1 MFHLPTLKRLA
12 KLALTLVLLT
22 GMHMS
27 CTAQLVLV
35 PDTNIRSWLN
45 DVAPGSVDANGYLDT
60 QSPALELAYS
70 YYTLSIDWAP
80 SDLTG
85 IEYLHGAS
93 VITIEYLIGGP
104 TVVPSWPTDLNTLSV
119 VGFPEASMPAL
130 PDSLEGLRVRAAAQ
144 LLALP
149 PLPNTLRNLDLNN
162 CNSLATLPSIGTELT
177 YLHIDSCAVLTS
189 LPQLPASLFEL
200 SVNTCALFGP
210 TLSLPAELPGL
221 YLTDLPS
228 LVSIPSGSVSAAIT
242 LTDLPMLSNLPLF
255 CSSCALNFLSID
267 NCPMVPVPASIPDA
281 AYLWIK
287 HMPWT
292 TLPVLGDV
300 GVLLIA
306 DVPITT
312 FQVSPPSLYRLDLL
326 NVPITGTLSLS
337 PNLQH
342 VLLDSTDLS
351 VIDAWPNAPTDIS
364 ILNCPLLLSLPA
376 DPLVGGSLTI
386 EHCPQLLEI
395 PAIHEPFRVIVKDL
409 PNVDSLNVHFSG
421 NANGF
426 LEVTDLPALVHVASL
441 PVNVSEEFEQ
451 TAGFFNCPAL
461 SCLPELRELC
471 YPIVINTGVTCFPNY
486 PTWVIGV
493 GIPPSWPP
501 LCNVTNS
508 TCAVVKP
515 VIAGGVFLDVDGD
528 GVQGGGEPPVPNVV
542 VEAATGGYLGISN
555 STGWYELA
563 ADTFS
568 YVVAPHP
575 PLYHVLSTPAQNVSF
590 ASYLEIDT
598 LAAFGIQAFPNVV
611 DLVAHSTP
619 TAPPVPGFDRAVT
632 LTASH
637 LGTLATDAVVSYT
650 FDPAL
655 TWIASL
661 PPPDVQNG
669 NTAQWNITGLA
680 PGATWSAA
688 VQHQTPVA
696 TLLGDTLASSLTI
709 VPALADTTPAN
720 NVVSMDEVVVG
731 SFDPNDKTVTP
742 AVALPQAVLNGLDL
756 DYLIR
761 FQNTGTY
768 PAARVV
774 ITDTLSSDLDASSF
788 HFIASSHPCTWSM
801 ERAVLYFIFDPI
813 YLPDSALNEP
823 GSHGFVRFSIKPIP
837 SLADGAQ
844 VSNTANIYFDFN
856 EPVITEP
863 SIFQVDMGASVSEH
877 GAPGAHIWPNPA
889 TDVLV
894 IDLPSAMG
902 TKGRCVVYDAMGRQM
917 LQVPATG
924 QRTIVSLAPLAP
936 GAYRIHLIGGGH
948 SSSHGFVKE

>member
-1 MFHLPTLKRLA
+1 MFHLRTHNALA
-12 KLALTLVLLT
+12 NLVFALVLLT
-22 GMHMS
+22 GVQMP
-27 CTAQLVLV
+27 CTAQLVLI

-60 QSPALELAYS
+60 QSPALELS
-70 YYTLSIDWAP
+70 STILDLEVDWAP

-85 IEYLHGAS
+85 IEYLNDATR
-93 VITIEYLIGGP
+93 INIEYTAGGP
-104 TVVPSWPTDLNTLSV
+104 TVLTAWPINLDRIAVT
-119 VGFPEASMPAL
+119 GFPGTSLPAL
-130 PDSLEGLRVRAAAQ
+130 PDSLDELWVNGAAQ

-149 PLPNTLRNLDLNN
+149 ALPNTLIKLDLNN
-162 CNSLATLPSIGTELT
+162 CTSLATVPSISPGLVF
-177 YLHIDSCAVLTS
+177 LLIDSCTTLTS
-189 LPQLPASLFEL
+189 LPPLPASLSEL
-200 SVNTCALFGP
+200 RMSNCALFGP
-210 TLSLPAELPGL
+210 TLSLPAELPSL
-221 YLTDLPS
+221 YLVGLPS
-228 LVSIPSGSVSAAIT
+228 LVNFAGGSVSLGIS
-242 LTDLPMLSNLPLF
+242 LIDLPLLSNLPL
-255 CSSCALNFLSID
+255 CSTCVLNMLSID
-267 NCPMVPVPASIPDA
+267 NCPMVPVPSSVPDIGS
-281 AYLWIK
+281 LWLTN
-287 HMPWT
+287 MPWT
-292 TLPVLGDV
+292 TLPALGDV
-300 GVLLIA
+300 VMIFIA
-306 DVPITT
+306 NVSLTT
-312 FQVSPPSLYRLDLL
+312 FPPPPPSLHRLHLI

-337 PNLQH
+337 PDLQY
-342 VLLDSTDLS
+342 VLLDSIDVS
-351 VIDAWPNAPTDIS
+351 VIDTWPNAPIDIS
-364 ILNCPLLLSLPA
+364 IVNCPLLVSLPV
-376 DPLVGGSLTI
+376 DPIVGGSVTI
-386 EHCPQLLEI
+386 EHCPQLLGI
-395 PAIHEPFRVIVKDL
+395 SAIHEPFRVIVKDL
-409 PNVDSLNVHFSG
+409 PNVDSLNVHFSS
-421 NANGF
+421 NTNGF
-426 LEVTDLPALVHVASL
+426 MEVTDLPALVHVASL

-461 SCLPELRELC
+461 NCLPELRELC

-508 TCAVVKP
+508 TCAVIKP
-515 VIAGGVFLDVDGD
+515 IIAGGVFLDVNGD
-528 GVQGGGEPPVPNVV
+528 GVQQGGEPPVPNVV
-542 VEAATGGYLGISN
+542 VEAATGGYLSISN

-575 PLYHVLSTPAQNVSF
+575 PLYHVLTTPAQYVSF
-590 ASYLEIDT
+590 TSYLEIDT
-598 LAAFGIQAFPNVV
+598 LDAFGIQAVPNVV
-611 DLVAHSTP
+611 DLVGHVTIYE
-619 TAPPVPGFDRAVT
+619 PPVPGFDHGVA
-632 LTASH
+632 LTVSH
-637 LGTLATDAVVSYT
+637 LGTLTTDAVVSYT

-655 TWIASL
+655 VWLGAV
-661 PPPDVQNG
+661 PPPDVLNG
-669 NTAQWNITGLA
+669 NTALWNITGFM
-680 PGATWSAA
+680 PGSNWSAGMNFN
-688 VQHQTPVA
+688 TPAALV
-696 TLLGDTLASSLTI
+696 LGDTLASLLT
-709 VPALADTTPAN
+709 VTPAVADTTPLD
-720 NVVSMDEVVVG
+720 NVVVLHETVVG

-801 ERAVLYFIFDPI
+801 EGAVLYFIFDPI

-877 GAPGAHIWPNPA
+877 RAPGAHIWPNPA

-894 IDLPSAMG
+894 IDLPSVMG
-902 TKGRCVVYDAMGRQM
+902 AQGHCVVYDAMGRQV

-924 QRTIVSLAPLAP
+924 QRTLVPIAPLAP